1 VEGTSGNV
9 ELRHIYMPGV
19 WAGISG
25 DGAGRLVVDG
35 FYGQC
40 FARCVEDVHDY
51 DLSQFNRFEIW
62 VYWSA
67 ASAVVQWSQGVTD
80 ALYLGRVDTPFIDH
94 IFVYGVHAGLHLD
107 QSNSGNAYA
116 PGGPASKVTL
126 GMLSCDHTLWCIWST
141 GTGNTLQAANVLAEG
156 ASYPDPKIGATVIP
170 LPHAAAIEVD
180 GAGTLFAQIG
190 RLWSEVTDEYAVG
203 LFNQS
208 AGSHLQIGSQYAD
221 LTYEAPD
228 GVIYW
233 ASNLSSGAN
242 YVELG
247 APMMRI
253 SPEKHR
259 ITNSSMIVLSQ
270 PLMSQL
276 R

>member
-141 GTGNTLQAANVLAEG
+141 GTGNTLQAATVLAEG
-156 ASYPDPKIGATVIP
+156 ASFPDPKIGATVIP
-170 LPHAAAIEVD
+170 LPHAAAIQVD